1 MGYTCRCGAVYA
13 DSDVAK
19 FMQHVQKCSGVGER
33 AQPTPRGGKGG
44 AVRSATASTSRGSV
58 GKDWGSQPS
67 TSAGKGPQVL
77 TSQGSGQ
84 QDPDIVRINRT
95 SGDGSTLEDIG
106 SAAPYQMKRG
116 RVIKPDWYDED
127 ENPHWNDEVDIWTE
141 LDDDEEWVEG
151 EGKWKGKGKG
161 KGKGKSKV
169 SKAKNDNESSFED
182 SD

>member
-33 AQPTPRGGKGG
+33 AQPTTRGGKGG

-141 LDDDEEWVEG
+141 LDDDEEWEEG

-161 KGKGKSKV
+161 KGKSKA